1 VETDFSQYIL
11 WSVDPVMLRWGG
23 LEIRYY
29 SACVFLAF
37 ACGYPLWHFQ
47 MVRAGHSALA
57 ASRMILPAAAGVLI
71 GGRIAHCYVYAFDD
85 YWSRPLEVF
94 DLSRGGLASH
104 GSLSGLLL
112 VVWLYARR
120 YRYSYVEMMDRLA
133 IPGMLG
139 AAWWRVGNF
148 FNSEIVGR
156 EWMGPWG
163 VRFQAFAARNQRE
176 WEAVHGPLG
185 WEASPLPR
193 HPAQL
198 YEAGGILIIFMA
210 LVAVERRMG
219 GRRPRGLLASLALGL
234 YFPFRFA
241 VEYFKE
247 FQVFG
252 SLVPDPLLHVIHIAP
267 EATLTMGQWL
277 SVPFAAGGI
286 AAVIIALRKSL
297 PPTVL
302 SRIDAGTTSQP
313 LPELSSGT
321 AGRLVKPRRRYRDAR
336 GPW

>member
-1 VETDFSQYIL
+1 VEVDFSQYFL
-11 WSVDPVMLRWGG
+11 WSVDPVMLRLGG

-29 SACVFLAF
+29 SVFVFLAF
-37 ACGYPLWHFQ
+37 AGGYPLWHFQ
-47 MVRAGHSALA
+47 MVRAGHSPLA
-57 ASRMILPAAAGVLI
+57 ASRIILPAAAGVLI
-71 GGRIAHCYVYAFDD
+71 GGRLAHCYLYEFDY
-85 YWSRPLEVF
+85 YWSRPLQLL
-94 DLSRGGLASH
+94 DMAGGGLASH

-120 YRYSYVEMMDRLA
+120 YRYSYAEVMDRLA
-133 IPGMLG
+133 IPGTLG

-156 EWMGPWG
+156 EWMGPFA

-176 WEAVHGPLG
+176 WESVHGLLG
-185 WEASPLPR
+185 WEARPLPR

-198 YEAGGILIIFMA
+198 YEAAGILIILIA

-219 GRRPRGLLASLALGL
+219 ERRPRGLLAGLVLAF

-241 VEYFKE
+241 IEYFKE

-252 SLVPDPLLHVIHIAP
+252 SLVPDPALHVIRIVP

-277 SVPFAAGGI
+277 SIPFAVAGI
-286 AAVIIALRKSL
+286 AAVIIAMRLSL
-297 PPTVL
+297 PPKVL
-302 SRIDAGTTSQP
+302 SRYDA
-313 LPELSSGT
+313 
-321 AGRLVKPRRRYRDAR
+321 
-336 GPW
+336 